1 ASLER
6 IRLEVDRIVSLAIE
20 DEDWDFAW
28 AERGFGNAGDEW
40 PAFVL
45 EDARGRVAL
54 RGRIDR
60 LDVSA
65 QRGVA
70 NDTAPTAVR
79 AVDYKRRVSLP
90 AIVELGASAIQVPL
104 YAIVAR
110 RNLRVKD
117 ARGRYLSTISPAK
130 NATSSFED
138 RFAEL
143 VEEDAAHASE
153 VTRAALDRV
162 HALRAGDVA
171 PVPTA
176 PKWCATCGL
185 DGACR
190 RPRFAVTMIGREE
203 QE

>member
-1 ASLER
+1 
-6 IRLEVDRIVSLAIE
+6 V
-20 DEDWDFAW
+20 
-28 AERGFGNAGDEW
+28 
-40 PAFVL
+40 AF
-45 EDARGRVAL
+45 

-60 LDVSA
+60 VDVSA
-65 QRGVA
+65 KRDVTIGNDVA
-70 NDTAPTAVR
+70 PDAVR

-110 RNLRVKD
+110 RGLGVMD

-130 NATSSFED
+130 NATSSFDD

-143 VEEDAAHASE
+143 VAEDATGGSE
-153 VTRAALDRV
+153 VTRAALDRI
-162 HALRAGDVA
+162 HALRSGDVA

-176 PKWCATCGL
+176 AKWCAACGL